1 MFTYDTRPVELGQVM
16 YVHIVLKPKTP
27 KRNDWYKRNHR
38 NETAETSKTTDTSK
52 IVSKYM

>member
-16 YVHIVLKPKTP
+16 YVHIVPKPKTP
-27 KRNDWYKRNHR
+27 KRNDWYKRNHQ
-38 NETAETSKTTDTSK
+38 NETAETSKTTYTSK